1 MKNSKAII
9 IKLAKMGVLET
20 KEIPPSGPP
29 EKDELTYDF
38 VNERTN
44 EYRRYKIVTDEH
56 FDDDLPIAIMIK
68 QSTDIKSIKNIL
80 KFFVIL
86 TILNI
91 VASIVSAVSI
101 ANIF

>member
-20 KEIPPSGPP
+20 KEIPPSGLP

-91 VASIVSAVSI
+91 VASIISAVSI
-101 ANIF
+101 ANMF